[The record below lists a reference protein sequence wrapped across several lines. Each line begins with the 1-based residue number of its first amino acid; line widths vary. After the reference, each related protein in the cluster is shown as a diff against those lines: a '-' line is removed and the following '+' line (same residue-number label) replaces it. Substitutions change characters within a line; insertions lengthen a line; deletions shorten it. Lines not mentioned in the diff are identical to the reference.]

1 MLPIN
6 KGSKKMTNVILL
18 AVSVVLLLV
27 VSACA
32 PEVRTE
38 TKIVTVEVPDED
50 VAQQLADAKVQ
61 IEQLNAA
68 LLLAITATNKCEK
81 RKHHARR

>member
-1 MLPIN
+1 MF
-6 KGSKKMTNVILL
+6 KVIL
-18 AVSVVLLLV
+18 ASLLV
-27 VSACA
+27 LTACA

-38 TKIVTVEVPDED
+38 TRTETKTVTVEVPDED
-50 VAQQLADAKVQ
+50 TAQQLADAKVQ

-81 RKHHARR
+81 RKRHHHAHR